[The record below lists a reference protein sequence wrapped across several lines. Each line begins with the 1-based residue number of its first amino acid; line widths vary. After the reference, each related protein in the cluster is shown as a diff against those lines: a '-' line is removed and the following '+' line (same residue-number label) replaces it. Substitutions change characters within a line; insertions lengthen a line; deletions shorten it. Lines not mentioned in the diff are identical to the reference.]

1 MPAQLDQGPRLD
13 VIKVSDSGNGGN
25 PSVEVKTLE
34 TLAVRPKTAP
44 PKPAISQLF
53 GSSIH
58 LTFGIKIIIP
68 FTCFTEFCAMNDQP
82 VPELH
87 SEVVPSTSGSGVN
100 EHKVWMIVGKERL
113 ELPNTHA
120 SLSVAQE
127 KLAKLVLS
135 RLTKR

>member
-25 PSVEVKTLE
+25 PSAEVKTSE
-34 TLAVRPKTAP
+34 APVVRHKTAP

-53 GSSIH
+53 GLSIPSK
-58 LTFGIKIIIP
+58 TFGIKIIIP
-68 FTCFTEFCAMNDQP
+68 FTCFTEFCAMNDQS

-113 ELPNTHA
+113 
-120 SLSVAQE
+120 
-127 KLAKLVLS
+127 
-135 RLTKR
+135 